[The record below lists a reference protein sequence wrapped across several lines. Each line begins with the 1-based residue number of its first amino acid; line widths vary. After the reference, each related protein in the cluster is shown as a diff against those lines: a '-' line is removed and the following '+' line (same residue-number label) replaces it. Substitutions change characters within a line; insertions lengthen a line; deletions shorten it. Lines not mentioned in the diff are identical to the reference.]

1 VLKFIDSSHKTNTH
15 ATETML
21 ATITV
26 SLRCMWCHVIQNIC
40 KK

>member
-1 VLKFIDSSHKTNTH
+1 MNTH

-21 ATITV
+21 AAITV
-26 SLRCMWCHVIQNIC
+26 SLRCMWCRPKYL